1 MAIAAI
7 CPHSQGNLH
16 NQHLWDL
23 FFKVFFLKFFTWEV
37 KQRVALEVNFF
48 LLKKKDPWV
57 LWKVVVAIGVRMVA
71 AMAMF
76 ASAFN
81 SDNFQVF

>member
-1 MAIAAI
+1 
-7 CPHSQGNLH
+7 
-16 NQHLWDL
+16 
-23 FFKVFFLKFFTWEV
+23 
-37 KQRVALEVNFF
+37 VALEENFF